1 MNPRNFNYQAD
12 IVAAF
17 ISGFVFALALSML
30 FWEITR

>member
-1 MNPRNFNYQAD
+1 MNQRDFNHHAD

-17 ISGFVFALALSML
+17 ISGFAFALALSML